1 MYTKEGY
8 MRVLKRMNKHT
19 EINVSLSF
27 SKEESEWDFI
37 YNLSLGYS
45 YFANLRTNE
54 PRAAPQDSDY
64 IPHPISSEDAYANPL
79 FLNSNSAALLSL
91 SLINNYTEWMDG
103 WTRVPADWA
112 SLLLL
117 TDSTSVQRVLPALH
131 HPETDDK
138 LGLFRLLKVQIC
150 VCLKRTYKCYFC
162 NINSPIQHHV
172 VRRIL
177 RQEDSQLSSV

>member
-1 MYTKEGY
+1 
-8 MRVLKRMNKHT
+8 
-19 EINVSLSF
+19 
-27 SKEESEWDFI
+27 
-37 YNLSLGYS
+37 
-45 YFANLRTNE
+45 
-54 PRAAPQDSDY
+54 
-64 IPHPISSEDAYANPL
+64 
-79 FLNSNSAALLSL
+79 
-91 SLINNYTEWMDG
+91 MDG

-112 SLLLL
+112 SLLNNY
-117 TDSTSVQRVLPALH
+117 TSVQRVLPPLR